1 MTLRQPTCTLQITF
15 WEKVIT
21 MYEMLDYTL
30 SAYNVCKRY
39 VIHVIECFVSGSAR
53 WNVFVNGINT
63 ERYCTIEYCSV
74 YSSFMIET
82 ESAPGLAGC
91 VQRGDEEGTVVL
103 TKD

>member
-30 SAYNVCKRY
+30 LPCTTYNVCKCY
-39 VIHVIECFVSGSAR
+39 VIHVIECFVLGSAR
-53 WNVFVNGINT
+53 WNVSILK
-63 ERYCTIEYCSV
+63 RYCTIEYCLV
-74 YSSFMIET
+74 YSSFMTET